1 MSDTGLRQP
10 NFFPGIDPTRW
21 SQTIG
26 GSLLLWMLV
35 MVGMFLTRAEW
46 MPYEANIALVTT
58 ILPFLVYVLANK
70 TIIVSGKTSHVFLAL
85 LFSGGIV
92 YGLTQVIGD
101 LKDIFKNYGKKDAKK
116 AWPALLTIC
125 LSWILIIGL
134 ISQLGLID
142 FSLPYETI

>member
-1 MSDTGLRQP
+1 
-10 NFFPGIDPTRW
+10 
-21 SQTIG
+21 
-26 GSLLLWMLV
+26 MLV
-35 MVGMFLTRAEW
+35 MVGTFLTRAEW

-70 TIIVSGKTSHVFLAL
+70 TIIVSGKTGYVFLAL
-85 LFSGGIV
+85 LLAGGIV
-92 YGLTQVIGD
+92 YGLSQVIGE

-125 LSWILIIGL
+125 LSWILMIGII
-134 ISQLGLID
+134 SRLGLID

>member
-1 MSDTGLRQP
+1 MSNTGLRQP
-10 NFFPGIDPTRW
+10 DFFPGLDPTRW

-70 TIIVSGKTSHVFLAL
+70 TIIVSGKTGYVFLAL
-85 LFSGGIV
+85 LFAGGIV
-92 YGLTQVIGD
+92 YGLSQVIGD
-101 LKDIFKNYGKKDAKK
+101 LKDIFKNYGKRTLRKH
-116 AWPALLTIC
+116 
-125 LSWILIIGL
+125 GL
-134 ISQLGLID
+134 H
-142 FSLPYETI
+142 F